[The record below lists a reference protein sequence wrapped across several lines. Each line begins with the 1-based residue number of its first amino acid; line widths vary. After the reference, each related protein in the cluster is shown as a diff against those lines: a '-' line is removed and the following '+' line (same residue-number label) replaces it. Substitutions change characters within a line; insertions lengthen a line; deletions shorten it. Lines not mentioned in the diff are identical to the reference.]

1 MNKETERYIE
11 WEREGDREGKRTRG
25 EREREKE
32 RDAVRRGGDAGK
44 GVMMARRGRERG

>member
-1 MNKETERYIE
+1 MIEKER
-11 WEREGDREGKRTRG
+11 GQG